1 MILKRLTTRPKAT
14 MNNLLRVL
22 LLSLC
27 TLHSSLFTAKAQPLS
42 PAAQVSL
49 ITYGPGNEDIASSF
63 GHSEIR
69 IYDPGM
75 GLDRNYSYGGFDYDA
90 DYFILKFLRGTLPY
104 HISAHNLNQVMY
116 YYQQTNRS
124 VREQTLNFSLRQKQR
139 LYDLLEENYRPENR
153 LYSYRFYY
161 DNCATRPRDRL
172 MQATGDSLLFQNV
185 LDSTKTFRQ
194 WMNDYLGEKPWEQF
208 GMNLAIGY
216 PADEQAGSLRAMY
229 LPNNL
234 HDQLARALI
243 RQPNGQTIPAVGDER
258 PLFIQA
264 DIAKKTLPIV
274 LFPAFVFSVLGLLIG
289 WLTVRQYRRQ
299 QAGQPSGLI
308 WLDRLLFGFVGLCGW
323 LLFLLWVATDHG
335 VTAWNPAV
343 LWLMPF
349 HMPLIFW
356 ATNSRTSVKQKRA
369 YFSITA
375 LFIIIG
381 AVLSHVPG
389 GADTILALTLLIRC
403 VAQLGPLPGRQVV
416 RLQPAESLRK
426 PL

>member
-1 MILKRLTTRPKAT
+1 
-14 MNNLLRVL
+14 
-22 LLSLC
+22 
-27 TLHSSLFTAKAQPLS
+27 
-42 PAAQVSL
+42 
-49 ITYGPGNEDIASSF
+49 
-63 GHSEIR
+63 
-69 IYDPGM
+69 M

-104 HISAHNLNQVMY
+104 HISAHNLYQVLY

-172 MQATGDSLLFQNV
+172 MQATSDSLLFQNV

-194 WMNDYLGEKPWEQF
+194 WMNDYLGEKPWERF
-208 GMNLAIGY
+208 GMNLALGA
-216 PADEQAGSLRAMY
+216 PADERAGAWRAMY

-243 RQPNGQTIPAVGDER
+243 RQPNGQTIAAVSDES

-264 DIAKKTLPIV
+264 DIAKKTPPIV
-274 LFPAFVFSVLGLLIG
+274 LFPEFVFAVLGLLVG
-289 WLTVRQYRRQ
+289 WLTVQQYRRQ
-299 QAGQPSGLI
+299 QAGQASGLV

-335 VTAWNPAV
+335 VTAWNSTL
-343 LWLMPF
+343 LWLMPL
-349 HMPLIFW
+349 HLPLIFW
-356 ATNSRTSVKQKRA
+356 ATNKRA
-369 YFSITA
+369 TPVRKRQYFGVTA
-375 LFIIIG
+375 LLIIVG
-381 AVLSHVPG
+381 AVLSRVPG

-403 VAQLGPLPGRQVV
+403 VAQFGPMPSRQLV
-416 RLQPAESLRK
+416 RQQTSESLRK
-426 PL
+426 SL